1 MNDNMRSMASRTK
14 NYTQGFIISNFL
26 LVETGRLRNLLILTF
41 IQTELYSKFFQVFV
55 YIFEIHIIR
64 KMFPKLIDTV
74 ASMGCEKNFHATCQC
89 LFLKLGYFS
98 NSIQRR
104 I

>member
-64 KMFPKLIDTV
+64 KMFPKLIDT
-74 ASMGCEKNFHATCQC
+74 SFYGM
-89 LFLKLGYFS
+89 
-98 NSIQRR
+98 
-104 I
+104 